1 MHKYLHFQ
9 SYDCHT
15 STNFKL
21 CAPDEEKLYVFLTL
35 DEQKSQTLTTFLF
48 RVWAERTDGKSLY
61 IIWAERMAISF
72 CISYGQ
78 RDRTVSLSLPES
90 KRSPYIVW
98 P

>member
-48 RVWAERTDGKSLY
+48 RVWAERTDGKSLSTRKL
-61 IIWAERMAISF
+61 E
-72 CISYGQ
+72 
-78 RDRTVSLSLPES
+78 VSVYCLAREDG
-90 KRSPYIVW
+90 R
-98 P
+98 